1 MLRCRNKTFKWS
13 NIICRSFKYKEWY
26 YNNINDYNPSRKQK
40 IFNCVWWLIKYF
52 NP

>member
-1 MLRCRNKTFKWS
+1 MIQNHFVDHS
-13 NIICRSFKYKEWY
+13 NTKNDI